1 MAELKAIRMALKIRR
16 LLKAGRSGDIAKII
30 DEVFSDAPPHVKD
43 TVKAI
48 LSIDVEGKD
57 PREIARE
64 VGVKLGISEEHLD
77 DFVDTIMM
85 IAEEVKEFIKPEKE

>member
-1 MAELKAIRMALKIRR
+1 MELKAIRMALKIRR
-16 LLKAGRSGDIAKII
+16 LLKAGRSGDIAKVI

-48 LSIDVEGKD
+48 LSIDVGDKD

-64 VGVKLGISEEHLD
+64 VGMKLGIREEDLD